1 MSLTKKQKRLAA
13 MAKILKKKYVGIDNQ
28 IDEIL
33 KQISVWY
40 LYPEFQLRPTVINLF
55 GLTGVGKTSLIRD
68 IVKLL
73 NFSDRYCEIELDN
86 AQNMYATVNRGF
98 NSTNTHNKSILDS
111 LFEIKLKPC
120 DAGILLLDE
129 VHRFR
134 TVNNGV
140 YKPSV
145 RYEDVWKLLSDGY
158 LFDKN
163 YIIYTLKKEML
174 NIKQA
179 MHTSLTNFFT
189 NEGSKDLS
197 VNDKLKVAFGMKSN
211 NTSINPND
219 SIVNPI
225 EFHNSRPRNYAST
238 YHILNLVEI
247 TEDDLIFIQN
257 QKLIYQPD
265 TEYMNILAE
274 RIKGE
279 ERSVKSILDTCS
291 NQVMVNFL
299 ERKIKELESIDKIKF
314 SLEETDDKYIYSK
327 LLIFICGNLD
337 NDSIYENPNR
347 STKEVVEE
355 LKKMFRPEQVSRLG
369 KNFILYPIFN
379 KEHFE
384 EMINREFIIHN
395 KRLKEK
401 FEIELSDK
409 DLKYIKDQIFND
421 ETLDYTQ
428 GIRPLIS
435 SIGRILGEIVPMK
448 LIHKQQKEIGDE

>member
-1 MSLTKKQKRLAA
+1 
-13 MAKILKKKYVGIDNQ
+13 
-28 IDEIL
+28 
-33 KQISVWY
+33 
-40 LYPEFQLRPTVINLF
+40 
-55 GLTGVGKTSLIRD
+55 
-68 IVKLL
+68 
-73 NFSDRYCEIELDN
+73 
-86 AQNMYATVNRGF
+86 
-98 NSTNTHNKSILDS
+98 
-111 LFEIKLKPC
+111 
-120 DAGILLLDE
+120 
-129 VHRFR
+129 
-134 TVNNGV
+134 
-140 YKPSV
+140 
-145 RYEDVWKLLSDGY
+145 
-158 LFDKN
+158 
-163 YIIYTLKKEML
+163 
-174 NIKQA
+174 
-179 MHTSLTNFFT
+179 
-189 NEGSKDLS
+189 
-197 VNDKLKVAFGMKSN
+197 
-211 NTSINPND
+211 
-219 SIVNPI
+219 
-225 EFHNSRPRNYAST
+225 
-238 YHILNLVEI
+238 VEI

-265 TEYMNILAE
+265 TEYMNVLAE

-327 LLIFICGNLD
+327 LLFFICGNLD